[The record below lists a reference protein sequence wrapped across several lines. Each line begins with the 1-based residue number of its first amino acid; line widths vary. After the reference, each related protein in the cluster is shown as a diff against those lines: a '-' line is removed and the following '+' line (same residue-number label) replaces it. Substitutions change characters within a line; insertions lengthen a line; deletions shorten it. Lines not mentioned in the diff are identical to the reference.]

1 MDFYG
6 NSLYDILKILI
17 DQILFYICSQIEL
30 LIKIIHVYDTY
41 FYNYFIIADIGD
53 GPLAEI
59 PERYTEVSCFL
70 LLY

>member
-1 MDFYG
+1 MEIPYTCM
-6 NSLYDILKILI
+6 ILTINW
-17 DQILFYICSQIEL
+17 ILFYIRSQIEL

-53 GPLAEI
+53 GPLAGI
-59 PERYTEVSCFL
+59 PESHTEVSSFL